1 MEEFKCAYCRRLISK
16 SNPTKELK
24 RLIKKNNTQAF
35 IQMGVRYA
43 AGNGVFQSNTKALE
57 MFIKSAELGNAP
69 SYFKI
74 GQAYK
79 EGIGVEQDESKS
91 LAFYEVA
98 AKKGSIFAHKK
109 LADFHGM
116 NGDIN
121 EAIEHCKVVASAGYQ
136 GAMNS
141 LMKFYKDK
149 LLSKEELTQTL
160 RAHQTSSNE
169 MKSKD
174 RDEAISIN
182 KQMERLGI

>member
-1 MEEFKCAYCRRLISK
+1 MATLELKARLDNLLSTAQKETKDIDLFAPITEKEECPMCLIPLPYNEGEIMFHYCCGKRICNGCSYKSMETDKNNGVPTEEFKCAYCRRLISK

-57 MFIKSAELGNAP
+57 MFINSAELGNAP

-91 LAFYEVA
+91 S
-98 AKKGSIFAHKK
+98 KK
-109 LADFHGM
+109 
-116 NGDIN
+116 
-121 EAIEHCKVVASAGYQ
+121 
-136 GAMNS
+136 
-141 LMKFYKDK
+141 
-149 LLSKEELTQTL
+149 
-160 RAHQTSSNE
+160 
-169 MKSKD
+169 
-174 RDEAISIN
+174 
-182 KQMERLGI
+182 